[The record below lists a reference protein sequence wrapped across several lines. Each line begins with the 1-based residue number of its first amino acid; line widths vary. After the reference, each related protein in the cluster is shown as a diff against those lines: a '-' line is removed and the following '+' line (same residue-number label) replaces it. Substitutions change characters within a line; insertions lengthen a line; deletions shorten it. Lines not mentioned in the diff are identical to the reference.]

1 MSKRV
6 SLIDPILYQ
15 STYVNKAPIINFW
28 KRLNIFD
35 IIFNIILP
43 LSVIVFVLFVLKDRY
58 STKKRLRLNKTY
70 SKN

>member
-28 KRLNIFD
+28 KKLNIFD

-58 STKKRLRLNKTY
+58 STKKKLRHIQKID
-70 SKN
+70 